1 MTTSDESVK
10 LRSIYVGDCPDN
22 LLHTASVVDVETN
35 GGNNLPNHDDNK
47 DVKEDLDESVHE
59 PITLPEST
67 HTLFF
72 TQPICSLSVGYAT
85 GIVILSSLCLFM
97 ALFDNLYSDS
107 SPDNPLAIPEG
118 VNRSVRGAQYLA
130 IFITLIMEE
139 EIPTG
144 IVLLRTIT
152 QDSFH
157 AKFPNRSYK
166 KFVAAALLRIFLGYA
181 FLVNVYIILAQAT
194 GVLEIFYDV
203 LALQFIQ
210 QLDDI
215 GFNIAKMGIVGRRL
229 RHACTARLFH
239 TEFAKQKFQRNK
251 KCSIFLKC
259 VYVLNFVVFLSGMM
273 FVSIR
278 QKNGYYQCPTLD
290 VDWGDGVWEDP
301 IIVING
307 TVYTDYFLVFAYFN
321 GVYQQVGTYNERPL
335 YREQRK
341 FDNKEMVPRQNL
353 YHGIPVIPSEIKYST
368 DIGAWIF
375 THPYIK
381 KSIDEDPDSESWLLR
396 SPPTEDFD
404 LLSSTAEDW
413 SIWLGRIDTTR
424 VTIACNLCIDDT
436 DCNLN
441 GFCQPD
447 GSCIC
452 KENVGGVSYIGSH
465 CEIKLREDC
474 GTIKSEKG
482 NVTYSIQ
489 KYSSDGSGGEPDTLF
504 QEYNRPVYTHI
515 KNFPNSKEGDV
526 YWLVYTGRRWF
537 GIVFNI
543 IELNVT
549 EQDVLIGT
557 QNFHGK

>member
-1 MTTSDESVK
+1 V
-10 LRSIYVGDCPDN
+10 IG
-22 LLHTASVVDVETN
+22 DVETN
-35 GGNNLPNHDDNK
+35 GGNLPNDDDNK
-47 DVKEDLDESVHE
+47 EVKEDLDESIDE

-72 TQPICSLSVGYAT
+72 TQPICSLSVGYAV

-144 IVLLRTIT
+144 IVLLRTIS

-215 GFNIAKMGIVGRRL
+215 GFNIAKLGIVGQRL

-239 TEFAKQKFQRNK
+239 TEFEKQKFQRNK

-290 VDWGDGVWEDP
+290 VDLGDGVWEDP
-301 IIVING
+301 IVFVDG
-307 TVYTDYFLVFAYFN
+307 RVYTNYFLVFAYFN
-321 GVYQQVGTYNERPL
+321 GVYKQEGTYNERPL

-341 FDNKEMVPRQNL
+341 FDNGPMLPVEMPQLNFS
-353 YHGIPVIPSEIKYST
+353 IQPAEIKYST
-368 DIGAWIF
+368 DIGAWVF
-375 THPYIK
+375 SHPFIK
-381 KSIDEDPDSESWLLR
+381 KSVEEALQSERDSDSESWLLR

-404 LLSSTAEDW
+404 LLSTTAKDW

-424 VTIACNLCIDDT
+424 VNIACNLCIDDT

-441 GFCQPD
+441 GYCQPD
-447 GSCIC
+447 GTCLC
-452 KENVGGVSYIGSH
+452 KEGLGGLSYIGSH
-465 CEIKLREDC
+465 CEIKLKEEC

-489 KYSSDGSGGEPDTLF
+489 KYSSDGSGERDTLF

-515 KNFPNSKEGDV
+515 ENFPNSKEGDV